1 MIPCSGDAVGMSTNR
16 EIKSA
21 LYEQVARLAK
31 AAASPKRLELLDLL
45 CQAPKPV
52 EELARAA
59 GISNKLASAHLKGLR
74 EARLVTAERRGKQV
88 FYRPASAEVPRF
100 CLHLRLLAEERLEEL
115 QEHRVSWQQT
125 AESGAVKSETPC
137 CARPD
142 PVKSSSSTCARRL
155 NTTSTTCRLPARF
168 PWTNCRSA
176 WTICRETEQS
186 SPTAGGRSA

>member
-115 QEHRVSWQQT
+115 QEALRQLATNSGEWRSEERNTLLRKARSGEIVIIDVRPT
-125 AESGAVKSETPC
+125 AEYDQHHLPF
-137 CARPD
+137 AR
-142 PVKSSSSTCARRL
+142 SL
-155 NTTSTTCRLPARF
+155 